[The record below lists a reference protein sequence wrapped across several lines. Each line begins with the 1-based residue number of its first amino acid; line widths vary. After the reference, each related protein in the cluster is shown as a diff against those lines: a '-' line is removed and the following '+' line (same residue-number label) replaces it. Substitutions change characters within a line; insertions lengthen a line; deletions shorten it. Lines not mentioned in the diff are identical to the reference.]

1 MHALKLPAEGSSLS
15 TKKAETEVSAYKMV
29 GVDGLE
35 PPTLSV

>member
-1 MHALKLPAEGSSLS
+1 MSIMLEIKKLKP
-15 TKKAETEVSAYKMV
+15 KFQPQRMV